1 MDVNIGL
8 DAPKD
13 YLPLGGTKESFFGT
27 LHGQG
32 RDSIDFFTDRRV
44 VIRRWF
50 EESRE
55 DARGHW

>member
-1 MDVNIGL
+1 M
-8 DAPKD
+8 DAPKANF
-13 YLPLGGTKESFFGT
+13 PFGGAKEIFFGT
-27 LHGQG
+27 LHEQD
-32 RDSIDFFTDRRV
+32 RDAIDFFTDRRV